1 MWTIFLTGERNSIT
15 AAGSGRKVKVIFMV
29 NINLYDEENYLI
41 SKTGICPLEVHEFMI
56 AQTAY
61 YEKLGLIIFTDDPEN
76 VPASSSVVVDN
87 DKLCEYVS
95 NLTGID
101 FEVCEQLSLADLEYL
116 TEHDAVKDIPIEY
129 DMLDRVI
136 GRLDQRQRHEVLDMI
151 RLMYDME

>member
-1 MWTIFLTGERNSIT
+1 MVTIN
-15 AAGSGRKVKVIFMV
+15 MD
-29 NINLYDEENYLI
+29 DEERFLV

-61 YEKLGLIIFTDDPEN
+61 YEKLGLIVFEDDPEIE
-76 VPASSSVVVDN
+76 PTASSVVVDN

-101 FEVCEQLSLADLEYL
+101 FETCEQLSLADLEYL

-129 DMLDRVI
+129 DMLDRII
-136 GRLDQRQRHEVLDMI
+136 GRLNQRQRHEVLNVI
-151 RLMYDME
+151 RKMYDLK